1 MAYHHM
7 PGSPT
12 GQFHR
17 GFHHIVHAAYVEV
30 AALAAAVHVA
40 VVGHTEKLHL
50 AVTGMRSVMAG
61 SAATGVA
68 VGGVA
73 VGQLGLLVKYHEHDV
88 AVVVFKKGA
97 HVVFLQLGH
106 ELQAVCTAHTV
117 CLQLVAHGEMAQQHV
132 LLSLE
137 LTPVLPYLCAC
148 EGELFR
154 LSFTE
159 GQPQLYQLRFVVA
172 DGMLVGVVVVY
183 LEVLQR
189 VVILLVHFP
198 GEGAVGVAY
207 LQIVVGNALHAHTA
221 VLAHRHSVGIAQLH
235 RIDGEHEFLVYTQ
248 HHEAA

>member
-1 MAYHHM
+1 MAGA
-7 PGSPT
+7 PA
-12 GQFHR
+12 GQLHC
-17 GFHHIVHAAYVEV
+17 GFHHIVHTAYFEV

-50 AVTGMRSVMAG
+50 AVTGVSAVMAG
-61 SAATGVA
+61 CAAAGVM

-73 VGQLGLLVKYHEHDV
+73 VGQLGQLVQYHEHDA

-207 LQIVVGNALHAHTA
+207 LQIVVGNAVRLEGSVQPLRRGEGLHL
-221 VLAHRHSVGIAQLH
+221 VIGSVA
-235 RIDGEHEFLVYTQ
+235 E
-248 HHEAA
+248 